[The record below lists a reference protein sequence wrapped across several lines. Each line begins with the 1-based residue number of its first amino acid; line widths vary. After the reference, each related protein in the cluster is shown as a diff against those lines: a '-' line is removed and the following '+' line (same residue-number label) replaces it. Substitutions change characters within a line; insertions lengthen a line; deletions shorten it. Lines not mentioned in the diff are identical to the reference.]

1 MALNKICLLTEVS
14 SQKIK
19 QQRTVLN
26 CREQSKTHPE
36 HFLVVA
42 LESSGAY
49 SGLSLGMP
57 FFLQSKNGNAA
68 RFPEFWGMGAKPP
81 GSIFIF
87 TFRNFLKHA

>member
-1 MALNKICLLTEVS
+1 MAVNKISLLTEVS

-57 FFLQSKNGNAA
+57 FFCKVKMEMQLDFLSSGVWEQSHQEV
-68 RFPEFWGMGAKPP
+68 F
-81 GSIFIF
+81 SYLHYS
-87 TFRNFLKHA
+87 NFLKRA